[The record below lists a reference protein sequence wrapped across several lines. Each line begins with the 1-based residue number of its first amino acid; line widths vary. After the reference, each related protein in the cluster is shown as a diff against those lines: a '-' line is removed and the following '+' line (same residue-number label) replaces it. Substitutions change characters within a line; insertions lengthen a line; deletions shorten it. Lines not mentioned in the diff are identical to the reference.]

1 MMEKFYNIFKKAL
14 VLIGVIS
21 MTSCDYL
28 ETEPYDFVSPTTF
41 YRNESE
47 CNMALA
53 AVYYPMATA
62 NLYGN
67 FYATEM
73 TNIDDLSYYTRNSG
87 FSGQAMGKR
96 LYQYH
101 PRDMEHLGR
110 TIHRY

>member
-53 AVYYPMATA
+53 AVY
-62 NLYGN
+62 
-67 FYATEM
+67 
-73 TNIDDLSYYTRNSG
+73 
-87 FSGQAMGKR
+87 
-96 LYQYH
+96 
-101 PRDMEHLGR
+101 
-110 TIHRY
+110 

>member
-53 AVYYPMATA
+53 AVICP
-62 NLYGN
+62 
-67 FYATEM
+67 
-73 TNIDDLSYYTRNSG
+73 
-87 FSGQAMGKR
+87 
-96 LYQYH
+96 
-101 PRDMEHLGR
+101 
-110 TIHRY
+110 